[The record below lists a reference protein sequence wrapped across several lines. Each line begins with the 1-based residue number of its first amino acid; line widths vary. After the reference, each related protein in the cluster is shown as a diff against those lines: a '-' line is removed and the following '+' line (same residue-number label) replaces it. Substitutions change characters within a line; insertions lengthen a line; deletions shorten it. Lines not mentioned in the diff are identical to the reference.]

1 MALDYY
7 QILGVSKN
15 ASDAEIKSQYRKLA
29 RKYHPDVS
37 KLKNA
42 EKRFKEVNEAYD
54 VLKNK
59 EKRRQY
65 DMFGHAGG
73 AAGAGFNPGGG
84 FNAGGFN
91 QGQESGFQGFGQG
104 GFGSFSDIF
113 ENMFKNQSQSSAGF
127 NRSSRTQNTQHT
139 QQQSRS
145 SNAQTLDI
153 HVPLEDVFLG
163 AEKVFNLSIP
173 GEKNPKKI
181 KVKIPKGITAGKKIR
196 LPNQG
201 KHNNDILLKINYSKH
216 DLYEVKDN
224 DILLNLPITIWEA
237 AIGATISVP
246 TLGGKVDLKI
256 PPDSQSGRKLRLKG
270 QGLGSPAGDLYVTL
284 MIKIPP
290 STNNELAKLYSQI
303 KHCAP
308 YDPREHFKKR

>member
-7 QILGVSKN
+7 KILDVPKN
-15 ASDAEIKSQYRKLA
+15 ASDAEIKAQYRKLA

-42 EKRFKEVNEAYD
+42 EKRFKEINEAYE

-65 DMFGHAGG
+65 DMFGHAG
-73 AAGAGFNPGGG
+73 AGAGFNPGGG
-84 FNAGGFN
+84 FNSGGFN
-91 QGQESGFQGFGQG
+91 SGQGENSGFDGFGQG
-104 GFGSFSDIF
+104 GFGNFSDIF
-113 ENMFKNQSQSSAGF
+113 ENMFKNQSQSRPGF
-127 NRSSRTQNTQHT
+127 NSSQRTQQT
-139 QQQSRS
+139 QQQNRAAS
-145 SNAQTLDI
+145 SQTLDI

-163 AEKVFNLSIP
+163 AEKIFNLSFP
-173 GEKNPKKI
+173 GESTPKKI
-181 KVKIPKGITAGKKIR
+181 KVKIPKGIIAGKKIR
-196 LPNQG
+196 LPHQG
-201 KHNNDILLKINYSKH
+201 KNNNDILLKINYHKH
-216 DLYEVKDN
+216 DLFEVKDN

-237 AIGATISVP
+237 AMGATISVP

-290 STNNELAKLYSQI
+290 STNNELAKLYTQI
-303 KHCAP
+303 KHSAP
-308 YDPREHFKKR
+308 YDPREHFRRK